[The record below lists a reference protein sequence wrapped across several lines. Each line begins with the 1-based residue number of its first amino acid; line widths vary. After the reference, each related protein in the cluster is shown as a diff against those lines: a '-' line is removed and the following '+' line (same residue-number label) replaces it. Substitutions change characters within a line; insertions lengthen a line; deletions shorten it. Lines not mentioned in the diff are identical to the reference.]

1 LSLGNQ
7 IQIPR
12 VCLGGH
18 GDVDVIHQNSKES
31 FIRTDIQIP
40 LRSGLKKRGTDIE
53 FFKGDFEVL
62 DETLF

>member
-1 LSLGNQ
+1 M
-7 IQIPR
+7 PR

-18 GDVDVIHQNSKES
+18 GDVDVIHQNSKEC

-40 LRSGLKKRGTDIE
+40 RSGLEKQGTDIE